1 MTVTISTN
9 NANRVYRF
17 RNYFTN
23 KDVNCMICNDE
34 SAVSL
39 FDLSANEAE
48 FLLNAFTKHFHL
60 RPAAQLAHAS

>member
-1 MTVTISTN
+1 MTVTISIN

-17 RNYFTN
+17 RNYFAN
-23 KDVNCMICNDE
+23 KGLNCMICNDE
-34 SAVSL
+34 SEVSL

-60 RPAAQLAHAS
+60 RPAAQLALAS